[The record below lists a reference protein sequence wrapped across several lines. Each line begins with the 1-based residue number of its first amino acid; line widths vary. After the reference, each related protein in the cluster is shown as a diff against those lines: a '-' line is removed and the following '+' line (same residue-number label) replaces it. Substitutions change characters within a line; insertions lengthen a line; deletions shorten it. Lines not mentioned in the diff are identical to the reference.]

1 MPQVGLPAGG
11 VKATPFPGTGSSPAT
26 NPIDVN
32 GGLDPAGLT
41 VDGNH
46 ARGVPKGFKVAEWLQ
61 SKQKDPV
68 TEGLR
73 EVTAQLYPDLDSE
86 GVMDLLGMR

>member
-1 MPQVGLPAGG
+1 
-11 VKATPFPGTGSSPAT
+11 TGSFKFRGAFNRISQIPEA
-26 NPIDVN
+26 DRA
-32 GGLDPAGLT
+32 AG
-41 VDGNH
+41 VVAYSSGNH
-46 ARGVPKGFKVAEWLQ
+46 AQGVPKGFKVAEWLQ